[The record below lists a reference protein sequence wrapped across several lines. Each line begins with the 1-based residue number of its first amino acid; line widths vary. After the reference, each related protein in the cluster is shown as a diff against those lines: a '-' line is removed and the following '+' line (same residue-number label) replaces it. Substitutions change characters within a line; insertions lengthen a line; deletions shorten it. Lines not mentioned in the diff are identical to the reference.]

1 MKRFSLRTDIFIEST
16 VDVSMIESVMAR
28 HGVEGGVVKDED
40 AFSKYSLFLFSNK
53 KKKIKKVLK
62 ELELAADKEDLKN
75 FMSEIEEKEEEEKE
89 EEEKEEEIPSLS
101 IINSDPIELIS
112 GVRKNG
118 SFYIAIHG
126 TSFND
131 IKDFV
136 KIPDSIIEDAK
147 GSGNIN
153 DIAAVIDFAIKNVKS
168 LI

>member
-89 EEEKEEEIPSLS
+89 EEIPSLS